1 MPTSRHFFRR
11 HAEHTLRLPGSIAQS
26 PLPPTHLYS
35 NLLRR
40 LRRKNACTVTN
51 TISRQLMC
59 AFAIYKTLGQLTHI
73 SIAST
78 SISLQQ
84 GLAYM
89 FINLYL
95 FGRLWKQPTEMHHD
109 GRLQSLCNAQDDSQQ
124 QTINLESRLQSL
136 RNAQDDSQQ
145 QTMNLKNTLQSFGN
159 AQDDSQQQTTN
170 HDCNHSTM
178 CKMTQPI
185 GWKSQRLEHSLN
197 EKSCIIIII
206 VLCLLPT
213 FVRMHTWN

>member
-124 QTINLESRLQSL
+124 QT
-136 RNAQDDSQQ
+136 
-145 QTMNLKNTLQSFGN
+145 MNLKNTLQSFGN
-159 AQDDSQQQTTN
+159 AQDDSQQQTMN